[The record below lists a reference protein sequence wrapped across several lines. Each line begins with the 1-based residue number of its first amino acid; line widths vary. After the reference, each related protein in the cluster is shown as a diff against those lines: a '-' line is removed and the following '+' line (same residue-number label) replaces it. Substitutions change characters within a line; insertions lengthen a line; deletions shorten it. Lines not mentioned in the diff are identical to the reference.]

1 MPPRKKISPR
11 DHSAIVNAE
20 LEENRELAEKEAA
33 ARELVEAQI
42 ADEVRSR
49 VVDLTQPDVMVEE
62 QPVEVGDPVREM
74 QVVEDITD
82 VTIGYRQTYS
92 FEAGR
97 KYRVPAHV
105 YKHLAE
111 KNYVWGA

>member
-1 MPPRKKISPR
+1 MPPRKKVSPR
-11 DHSAIVNAE
+11 DHSAMVNAE
-20 LEENRELAEKEAA
+20 IVENREMAEKEAA
-33 ARELVEAQI
+33 KRELAEAQL
-42 ADEVRSR
+42 AEEVRSQ
-49 VVDLTQPDVMVEE
+49 VVDLTQPEAVVET

-74 QVVEDITD
+74 MVVEDIKD
-82 VTIGYRQTYS
+82 VTIGYRQTFD

-111 KNYVWGA
+111 KKYVWGA